1 MKSEKEI
8 LDFIASEEGSFLKS
22 WIDKQR
28 TTAIKSYSENHPV
41 VDTSAEVEELKDQLA
56 EAREQN
62 EKLKI
67 EAFKKD
73 EAERLGVP
81 RALLAGLKL
90 EFDSFESVTTQ
101 LELLK
106 ENLDRHVVD
115 GINVRLKTETFTP
128 GSGNSEE
135 DDRPVLDRM
144 SFEKALA
151 FEEAG
156 QLDDLIKA

>member
-41 VDTSAEVEELKDQLA
+41 VDTSAEVEELKDRLA
-56 EAREQN
+56 EARAET
-62 EKLKI
+62 EALKV

-81 RALLAGLKL
+81 RDLLAGLKI
-90 EFDSFESVTTQ
+90 ECRTFEDVTEQ
-101 LELLK
+101 LELLA
-106 ENLDRHVVD
+106 ETLNRQVVD

>member
-115 GINVRLKTETFTP
+115 GINVRLKRESYVP
-128 GSGNSEE
+128 GSGTSDEGDNPMLDKLDFERALLLEE
-135 DDRPVLDRM
+135 
-144 SFEKALA
+144 SGK
-151 FEEAG
+151 
-156 QLDDLIKA
+156 LDDLIKA